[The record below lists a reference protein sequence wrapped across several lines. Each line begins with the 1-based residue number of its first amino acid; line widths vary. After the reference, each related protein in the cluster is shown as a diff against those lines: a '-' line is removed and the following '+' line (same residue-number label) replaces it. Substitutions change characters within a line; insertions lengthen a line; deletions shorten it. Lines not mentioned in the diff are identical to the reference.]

1 MLRALKGRAERA
13 IIASSYE
20 APIPVHQTCQL
31 HLYSRSLRSC
41 GSTQIDWWRRI
52 EQLHRP

>member
-20 APIPVHQTCQL
+20 APIPLHQTCQL
-31 HLYSRSLRSC
+31 RLYSRFLRSC
-41 GSTQIDWWRRI
+41 GAPQIDQWRRI

>member
-20 APIPVHQTCQL
+20 PPTPLHQTCQL
-31 HLYSRSLRSC
+31 HLFSRFLRSC
-41 GSTQIDWWRRI
+41 GSTQIDEWRRI